1 MRNMAVLHSSAFS
14 YPLPVLVRVLFNL
27 LIFKGKVLCYNK
39 YMELILLLLLEKS
52 QNLYNLY
59 QVMELEWTDELLC
72 CNINKLSGPILNS
85 KSIMLRLGRK
95 PSFS

>member
-1 MRNMAVLHSSAFS
+1 MRNMAILHSSAFS

-27 LIFKGKVLCYNK
+27 LIFKGKVLYYNK

-59 QVMELEWTDELLC
+59 QVMGLE
-72 CNINKLSGPILNS
+72 
-85 KSIMLRLGRK
+85 
-95 PSFS
+95 

>member
-1 MRNMAVLHSSAFS
+1 MRNMAILHSSAFS

-59 QVMELEWTDELLC
+59 QVMELE
-72 CNINKLSGPILNS
+72 
-85 KSIMLRLGRK
+85 
-95 PSFS
+95 